1 MEDRCPDL
9 LLCCRYV
16 LDDEYTSSMGSKF
29 PVRWSP
35 PEVLLY
41 SKFSSKSDVWSF
53 GKSTGLMTQGRRRPT
68 SSELSTAHGCY
79 DVSLPFPTAGVLM
92 WEVYSLGKMPYERFN
107 NSETTEHVIQGLRL
121 YRPQQASE
129 RVYAIMYSCWH
140 EVCGHRSHCGSG
152 RGRSGVRAPTA
163 IPLAPQKA
171 EERPTFSAL
180 LGSIVDITDEEP

>member
-1 MEDRCPDL
+1 
-9 LLCCRYV
+9 
-16 LDDEYTSSMGSKF
+16 MGTKF

-41 SKFSSKSDVWSF
+41 SKFSSKSDVWAF
-53 GKSTGLMTQGRRRPT
+53 
-68 SSELSTAHGCY
+68 
-79 DVSLPFPTAGVLM
+79 GVLM

-140 EVCGHRSHCGSG
+140 E
-152 RGRSGVRAPTA
+152 
-163 IPLAPQKA
+163 KA
-171 EERPTFSAL
+171 EERPTFTAL
-180 LGSIVDITDEEP
+180 LAGILDITDEEP

>member
-1 MEDRCPDL
+1 MEEGCPDL
-9 LLCCRYV
+9 LMCCRYV

-53 GKSTGLMTQGRRRPT
+53 GKSTGSMTQGGRRRPS
-68 SSELSTAHGCY
+68 SSEQPAAHGHY
-79 DVSLPFPTAGVLM
+79 YVSPPFPTTGVLM

-140 EVCGHRSHCGSG
+140 EVRAHCGSG
-152 RGRSGVRAPTA
+152 RGHGAVRAPTA
-163 IPLAPQKA
+163 LPLAPQKA
-171 EERPTFSAL
+171 EERPTFTAL

>member
-1 MEDRCPDL
+1 
-9 LLCCRYV
+9 
-16 LDDEYTSSMGSKF
+16 MGSKF

-41 SKFSSKSDVWSF
+41 SKFSSKSDVWAF
-53 GKSTGLMTQGRRRPT
+53 GKSMALMTQRSGREGAPAT
-68 SSELSTAHGCY
+68 ANSSANQLQAQALLCHEL
-79 DVSLPFPTAGVLM
+79 SLPFPVTGVLM

-140 EVCGHRSHCGSG
+140 EVSCS
-152 RGRSGVRAPTA
+152 
-163 IPLAPQKA
+163 
-171 EERPTFSAL
+171 RPR
-180 LGSIVDITDEEP
+180 

>member
-1 MEDRCPDL
+1 
-9 LLCCRYV
+9 
-16 LDDEYTSSMGSKF
+16 MGSKF

-41 SKFSSKSDVWSF
+41 SKFSSKSDVWAF
-53 GKSTGLMTQGRRRPT
+53 GKSMVLVTRGLGRAGAPAAVST
-68 SSELSTAHGCY
+68 SANQLQAQVLPRHEL
-79 DVSLPFPTAGVLM
+79 SLPFPLTGVLM

-140 EVCGHRSHCGSG
+140 EVS
-152 RGRSGVRAPTA
+152 APG
-163 IPLAPQKA
+163 P
-171 EERPTFSAL
+171 R
-180 LGSIVDITDEEP
+180 